1 MSRTCTCT
9 VKDPGMELLVQEW
22 ISEEPSLL
30 KHEGLKVALSFTCR
44 IVLAVSLF

>member
-1 MSRTCTCT
+1 MSCTCT

-22 ISEEPSLL
+22 FSEETTLL
-30 KHEGLKVALSFTCR
+30 KLEGLKVALSFTCR